1 MGKSEGTMFMGLIL
15 YFLRH
20 GETTA
25 SQTGGF
31 CGALDPDLT
40 PEGYEMAQDFA
51 AAYKDLAWEAVFC
64 SPMKRTVTTAQPLC
78 EAVGLT
84 PRLRDGLKEIA
95 YGRWE
100 GKSPEEVNREFHDEY
115 VRWMADPGWNPPTGG
130 EKGVDIA
137 RRSSMVLD
145 EIERTHPSGNVLM
158 VSHKATVRIMLCSL
172 LGIDV
177 GRYRYRLGMP
187 VAAMSIV
194 EMMEHGPLLR
204 VMGDRTHLRQ
214 SLRLRPGT

>member
-1 MGKSEGTMFMGLIL
+1 MGLIL

-25 SQTGGF
+25 SRTGSY

-40 PEGYEMAQDFA
+40 PKGHEMARDFA
-51 AAYKDLAWEAVFC
+51 AAYRGLALEAVFC
-64 SPMKRTVTTAQPLC
+64 SPMKRTQATAQPLC

-84 PRLRDGLKEIA
+84 PHLRDGLKEIA

-100 GKSPEEVNREFHDEY
+100 GKTPEEVNQQFHDDY
-115 VRWMADPGWNPPTGG
+115 IRWLADPGWNGPTEG

-137 RRSSMVLD
+137 RRSSVVLD
-145 EIERTHPSGNVLM
+145 EIERTYPSGNVLV
-158 VSHKATVRIMLCSL
+158 VSHKSTVRIMLCSL

-177 GRYRYRLGMP
+177 GRYRERLAMP
-187 VAAMSIV
+187 VAALSIV
-194 EMMEHGPLLR
+194 EMTRQGPLLR
-204 VMGDRTHLRQ
+204 VLGDRAHLRQ
-214 SLRLRPGT
+214 SLRLGPGV

>member
-1 MGKSEGTMFMGLIL
+1 MKREQMPMGLIL

-25 SQTGGF
+25 SLTDGF

-40 PEGYEMAQDFA
+40 PAGHEMAWDFA
-51 AAYKDLAWEAVFC
+51 PAHRDIAWEAVFC
-64 SPMKRTVTTAQPLC
+64 SPLKRAVATAQPLC
-78 EAVGLT
+78 DAVGLT
-84 PRLRDGLKEIA
+84 PHLRDGLKEIA

-100 GKSPEEVNREFHDEY
+100 GKTPKEVNLEFHDEY
-115 VRWMADPGWNPPTGG
+115 VRWLADPGWNAPTGG

-137 RRSSMVLD
+137 RRSSMVLE
-145 EIERTHPSGNVLM
+145 EIERTYPRGNVLV
-158 VSHKATVRIMLCSL
+158 VSHKATLRIMLCLL

-177 GRYRYRLGMP
+177 GRYRDRLSMP
-187 VAAMSIV
+187 VASLSIV
-194 EMMEHGPLLR
+194 EMTGQGPLLR
-204 VMGDRTHLRQ
+204 VLGDRTHLRQ